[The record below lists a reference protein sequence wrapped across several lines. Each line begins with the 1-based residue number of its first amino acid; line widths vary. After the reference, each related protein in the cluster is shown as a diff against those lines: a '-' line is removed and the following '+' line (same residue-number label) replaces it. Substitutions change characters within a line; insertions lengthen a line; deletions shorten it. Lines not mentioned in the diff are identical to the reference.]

1 MSYNNKLD
9 RLRLIRTSIQRDMN
23 GLNFVFSSPDKEGQE
38 RAKQEMNRKRQ
49 EELDRIDKQIYEL
62 EMKAREEQFQ
72 SMLDRMKIDID
83 TSGLKKSLD
92 SAIEKAFQR

>member
-9 RLRLIRTSIQRDMN
+9 RLRLIRSSIQRDMN
-23 GLNFVFSSPDKEGQE
+23 VLNVVFSSPDKEGQE

>member
-23 GLNFVFSSPDKEGQE
+23 GLNVVFSSPDKQGQE